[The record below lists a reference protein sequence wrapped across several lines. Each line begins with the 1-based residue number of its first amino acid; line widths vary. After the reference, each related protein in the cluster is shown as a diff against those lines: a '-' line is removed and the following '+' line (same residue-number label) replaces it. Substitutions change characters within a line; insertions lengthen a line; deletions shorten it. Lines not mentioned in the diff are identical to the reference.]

1 MPYNI
6 KKWVGARVK
15 WEFMRL
21 SRFFRP
27 AAFFSFLGIFF
38 PLILNSCSQI
48 SGAINEPVREYFE
61 RGSEVVQIISYD
73 ILTAPSFKA
82 APTAKDR
89 DGHTCVGSTKDIV
102 VVMHLSNPQ
111 NLIFQQGQNLYF
123 NFLDPD
129 TAALPGADSVTL
141 QQGSDPSVLELRY
154 PSAFLTTVEQHTL
167 LSENI
172 SILIKLSHPETGIT
186 FPSFNLP
193 LYCNTA
199 PPAFPT
205 DSGSTVIYKT
215 LDASPKYVVCFTV
228 PVLPSEQFDLAYL
241 QIGETTIP
249 IAYDS
254 ADESFTYDTAAYPA
268 LHRGSV
274 VNYAAPISSTP
285 LYVDNGILYHNTE
298 GEAFFYVTDD
308 LVSAGD
314 KLYTISLVDKAG
326 LMSSTSVSTVAYRI
340 NDAKLIHIESGTA
353 YAGNSS
359 ANPTADDINLSQ
371 DSDDFYST
379 VKISIPTK
387 ASGGGAEKTV
397 SGVTVNY
404 VVNKTGAPAPIAT
417 GTESSDFEL
426 TLEPGIYD
434 IECTASKASFTESVT
449 TFHVTVKGSKVYV
462 KSTGI
467 DATATGSKDAP
478 FATIGEADLW
488 FFRNSTVAESPKTI
502 YVLDN
507 ITYTAPNTIAF
518 TECIDCMGNTLTDIQ
533 LNLSCVLKNATIAGT
548 NTSKQIV
555 GGGKTLEN
563 VALEKDVT
571 GQVVTAATTLKNVTS
586 TKGNAVN
593 GDNLTIAGKVSGLTF
608 QLDPTKKLTIAGS
621 MAGSSNN
628 TIELTYSTDVPTIAA
643 PREFTVGY
651 GTYNTASPASY
662 FTNASFGVSRT
673 ASGEAALAISGGSIS
688 VYTPDGKLSLSTSP
702 TSISASSTVA
712 TTITISATGTL
723 EDGSTVTAPH
733 AKFTDWNI
741 KAYYEYDYRH
751 ATAALTPVATPA
763 TGSPLSLSF
772 PAGYP
777 AGNYVIVIFVTF
789 NGTSYSCEIVVP
801 KS

>member
-1 MPYNI
+1 M
-6 KKWVGARVK
+6 KFG
-15 WEFMRL
+15 
-21 SRFFRP
+21 RFFRP
-27 AAFFSFLGIFF
+27 AAFFSFLGMLF
-38 PLILNSCSQI
+38 PLVLNSCSQI

-73 ILTAPSFKA
+73 ILAAPSFNA
-82 APTAKDR
+82 APTATDSN
-89 DGHTCVGSTKDIV
+89 GHTCVGSTSDILV
-102 VVMHLSNPQ
+102 ILHLSNPQ
-111 NLIFQQGQNLYF
+111 NLSFQQGQNLSF
-123 NFLDPD
+123 NFLDSD

-154 PSAFLTTVEQHTL
+154 PSAFLTTVEQQTL

-172 SILIKLSHPETGIT
+172 SIHIELFHPETGIT

-274 VNYAAPISSTP
+274 INYAAPVSSTP

-298 GEAFFYVTDD
+298 GEAFFFVTDD

-326 LMSSTSVSTVAYRI
+326 LTTSTSVSTVAYRI
-340 NDAKLIHIESGTA
+340 NDAKLIHIESGTV

-379 VKISIPTK
+379 VKISVPTK

-426 TLEPGIYD
+426 KLEPGIYE

-467 DATATGSKDAP
+467 DATATGSKEAP
-478 FATIGEADLW
+478 FARIGTADSW
-488 FFRNSTVAESPKTI
+488 FITNSAITESPKTI
-502 YVLDN
+502 YVLDD
-507 ITYTAPNTIAF
+507 ITDATGTTNTLTA
-518 TECIDCMGNTLTDIQ
+518 TEYVDCMGNTLTDIQ
-533 LNLSCVLKNATIAGT
+533 LNISYGCVLKNAVIAG
-548 NTSKQIV
+548 NNPYKKIA
-555 GGGKTLEN
+555 GPDKILEN
-563 VALEKDVT
+563 VVLAKEAV
-571 GQVVTAATTLKNVTS
+571 GSEPVVTAKTKLINVTS
-586 TKGNAVN
+586 TKNNAVN

-723 EDGSTVTAPH
+723 EDGSIVTAPN

-763 TGSPLSLSF
+763 AGSPLSLSF